1 MEILEKLLE
10 HGATV
15 DFQDRVSKRCL
26 IGWEVGGGPNT
37 SGPSLRP
44 TWDTNRFPLGPAPT
58 SSELYGLGPSSIN
71 LAWTRGF
78 SCSARSTAQAQTCL
92 APSLSSFPGFLQPS

>member
-26 IGWEVGGGPNT
+26 LGG
-37 SGPSLRP
+37 R
-44 TWDTNRFPLGPAPT
+44 
-58 SSELYGLGPSSIN
+58 
-71 LAWTRGF
+71 
-78 SCSARSTAQAQTCL
+78 
-92 APSLSSFPGFLQPS
+92 